1 MRRAFVNR
9 FGASLVVA
17 IFAALMMTGAGI
29 ASDKAEQAR
38 RSTSSGE
45 QPDQELR
52 PLIHSIEGPDL
63 FRAYCASCHGLD
75 GKGNG
80 PAAEALRTKP
90 ADLTALTRNHRGQF
104 PVAIVRNTITGDGVV
119 AAHGSREMPI
129 WGPVFHQIEADVD
142 RGHVR
147 IENLVKYLESIQAV
161 NVMGA
166 EPKTVTGLA
175 DPPEAITGA
184 QLFSRHCE
192 VCHAADANVPDAP
205 SPFRTPPNLTTL
217 AQRHSGRFP
226 EAYVRD
232 VLRNGV
238 ELPAHGPAEMP
249 IWGADFVARDKMN
262 EKQVASRIDQLTD
275 YLKSIQAK

>member
-1 MRRAFVNR
+1 MRSKGIVLA
-9 FGASLVVA
+9 VA
-17 IFAALMMTGAGI
+17 VAGLALMGTGV
-29 ASDKAEQAR
+29 ASNVSKQAR
-38 RSTSSGE
+38 RSASVVEQSG
-45 QPDQELR
+45 QDLG
-52 PLIHSIEGPDL
+52 PLIHSIEGPNL

-104 PVAIVRNTITGDGVV
+104 PVAMVRDTITGDSVV
-119 AAHGSREMPI
+119 TAHGSREMPI

-147 IENLVKYLESIQAV
+147 VENLVKYLESIQ
-161 NVMGA
+161 GA
-166 EPKTVTGLA
+166 NAKISDPKAMTA
-175 DPPEAITGA
+175 SPKPPEAITGA
-184 QLFSRHCE
+184 QLFSKNCA
-192 VCHAADANVPDAP
+192 VCHAAGANAPEVP
-205 SPFRTPPNLTTL
+205 SPFRTPPDLTTL
-217 AQRHSGRFP
+217 AQRHSGKFP

-232 VLRNGV
+232 VLHNGV

-249 IWGADFVARDKMN
+249 IWGADFLARDKMN